1 MTKKA
6 PNPTPE
12 PLVDELENDSTTM
25 TNKDG
30 TRTIQINK
38 DGTRTRIFQ
47 LKEDEVVINWEHLR
61 DIEKAYFSLCGLE
74 YIFRNAP
81 PGSNFDGNKN
91 YHSFSFLL
99 RLITEKMKPA
109 MDAM

>member
-1 MTKKA
+1 MTKKT

-12 PLVDELENDSTTM
+12 PLVDELENEPVIM
-25 TNKDG
+25 TSEDG

-47 LKEDEVVINWEHLR
+47 LKEDEVVINQKHLK
-61 DIEKAYFSLCGLE
+61 DVESAYFALKALV
-74 YIFRNAP
+74 YIYINAP
-81 PGSNFDGNKN
+81 MSKGIDGEFYCNFGD
-91 YHSFSFLL
+91 LL